1 MQRRHEKI
9 MEKNSQELIATS
21 TFQTLLLSE
30 QTCNWLQDVS
40 VQGQSFTYV
49 VIVILMSNTL
59 ENTPPGSWKCGWKYT
74 KNDLDTVIHLQ
85 GYKYNG
91 LYRLLWWLASWW

>member
-9 MEKNSQELIATS
+9 LDDKNSQDLIATS
-21 TFQTLLLSE
+21 TLQTSLLSE
-30 QTCNWLQDVS
+30 QTCNWLQDAS

-59 ENTPPGSWKCGWKYT
+59 ENTTRIMKKW
-74 KNDLDTVIHLQ
+74 LEIH
-85 GYKYNG
+85 
-91 LYRLLWWLASWW
+91 